1 MSQIVAVGA
10 RLERLQRRSFIIG
23 GVGLAICAVAGFFN
37 PAQFFRSYLVAFLFW
52 SGIPLGCLAV
62 LMLHHLVGGGWGFL
76 IRRLLEAGTRTLPVV
91 AALVVPLLLGIPQ
104 LYIWAHPEAVA
115 ADPLLLHKRV
125 YLNVPFF
132 VVRTVLYFVVWIVLA
147 HFLNRWSADQ
157 DDTGAAS
164 LARRLY
170 ALSGPGLVVYGL
182 TVTFASL
189 DWAMSLE
196 PDWFSTIYSA
206 VFMVGQVLSALAF
219 VTAMLMFLASS
230 EPLSAVASPRYLND
244 LGNLLLAF
252 VILWAYMAFSQ
263 FLIIWSGNLTDEIS
277 WYLHRVRGGWQ
288 WVAAGVL
295 AFHFGLPFL
304 LLLSREIK
312 RNVRSLSLLAG
323 ALLFMRLLD
332 MVWNVDPAFDPA
344 RIRVHWTDW
353 VASLGVGGIWIACF
367 VRQLARRPLV
377 PLHDPELPGILA
389 GAAEGTS

>member
-1 MSQIVAVGA
+1 MSQMVAIGA
-10 RLERLQRRSFIIG
+10 RLERLQRRSFITG
-23 GVGLAICAVAGFFN
+23 GIGLAICAVAGIFN

-91 AALVVPLLLGIPQ
+91 AALVVPLLLGIPH

-115 ADPLLLHKRV
+115 SDPLLLHKGV

-132 VVRTVLYFVVWIVLA
+132 AVRTVVYFVVWIVLA

-206 VFMVGQVLSALAF
+206 VFMIGQVLSALAF

-288 WVAAGVL
+288 WVAACVL
-295 AFHFGLPFL
+295 AFHFGIPFL
-304 LLLSREIK
+304 LLLSRDLK

-344 RIRVHWTDW
+344 RIRVHWMDW
-353 VASLGVGGIWIACF
+353 VASLGLGGFWIAAF
-367 VRQLARRPLV
+367 VRQLERRPLV
-377 PLHDPELPGILA
+377 PLHDPELPEILA
-389 GAAEGTS
+389 GVAEGRS